1 MTQYTD
7 AVDEN
12 FCVLTS
18 GDWIIIHVAVTSV
31 VCRRCVVFPL
41 LSTRGLFVG
50 FVLPRSTVTV
60 RAMDWLFR
68 L

>member
-41 LSTRGLFVG
+41 LSTRGF
-50 FVLPRSTVTV
+50 TVAQWSKDEKCGV
-60 RAMDWLFR
+60 MSALGD
-68 L
+68 